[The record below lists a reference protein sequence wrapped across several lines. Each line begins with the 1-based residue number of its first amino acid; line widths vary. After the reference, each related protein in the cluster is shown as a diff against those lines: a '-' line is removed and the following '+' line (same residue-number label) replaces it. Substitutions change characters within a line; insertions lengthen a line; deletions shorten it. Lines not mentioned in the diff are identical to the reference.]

1 MDQNNNIQKSKPV
14 PPFVRYC
21 SAIIP
26 TMFDDSL
33 SYYEA
38 LCALNNFLQTNVI
51 DVINNNATVTE
62 EYIALTNQLKDYV
75 EHYFDNLDV
84 QEEINH
90 KLDEMVN
97 NGTFELL
104 FAKYVNPYFETI
116 NNDITELENKVNALN
131 TNAPTVVTD
140 ASQMTDH
147 SKIYVLTTD
156 GKWYY
161 WSGSAWTVGGDYD
174 SDAVLSDIKTYL
186 NYISSDGNSI
196 FNPWNAWEGGLSSAD
211 GSAITTGSTP
221 DNYWTTDYIPL
232 NNFTESNNSY
242 RFLGF
247 TLGNDNT
254 KKCYKVCIYDSNK
267 DFQFTSST
275 PKNCISTAVSSHPE
289 ASTDWK
295 FARIQFD
302 KSVIPFAD
310 RFKMLFTDGSDT
322 TNRTNASRYTAVK
335 GDEIASGGIDT
346 SRLSDNLYK
355 TSIYN
360 MLSLGQMP
368 FTNNDINYGTIDS
381 ATGTPRNSDNRLYL
395 GRKVTIPAGTTIEL
409 SNDWT
414 CIAFTYNADG
424 SYAGRFVS
432 DWTASV
438 YFPTE
443 METIFVF
450 SNGVIGNLNSDSAIT
465 NLLTNINITKDS
477 GKFGY
482 SGEKVSLANTYSAI
496 STGLNMAGQDSAIAS
511 DGHIMTFT
519 NNGYYQVLDISG
531 QQIKSQTALD
541 QQATIAPHSNCAF
554 FGTEKY
560 DADDLYPLVY
570 TNAYNTAGLPKGTFY
585 AYRLKNDLTTE
596 FLQTIKIGF
605 TEENIWT
612 GGGTNVRPYGNFLMD
627 TDNGKLYA
635 YTMIDNLNVTRFFRF
650 SMPAL
655 SAGGVVTLQE
665 SDIEDYFDVPYFYYI
680 QGGCYYKGKIY
691 ASCGFTA
698 NDCKLYVVDLTEK
711 KATSIVPLGGFV
723 GEPETVFAY
732 KDELYLS
739 SGRKLFKMKF

>member
-1 MDQNNNIQKSKPV
+1 MGIKHSRPV
-14 PPFVRYC
+14 PPFMRYC

-38 LCALNNFLQTNVI
+38 LCALNCFIQNNLVE
-51 DVINNNATVTE
+51 VVNNNATVTQ
-62 EYIALTNQLKDYV
+62 EYIALTNQLKDYM

-84 QEEINH
+84 QNEINN

-104 FAKYVNPYFETI
+104 FAKYVDPYFETI

-161 WSGSAWTVGGDYD
+161 WNGSAWTVGGDYD
-174 SDAVLSDIKTYL
+174 SDAVLENIKWYL
-186 NYISSDGNSI
+186 NDVAYDGNSI
-196 FNPWNAWEGGLSSAD
+196 FNPWTAWEGGLAGAD
-211 GSAITTGSTP
+211 GSAVPSATQ
-221 DNYWTTDYIPL
+221 YWTTDYISL
-232 NNFTESNNSY
+232 DNYSESNNYY

-247 TLGNDNT
+247 NFGNDNS
-254 KKCYKVCIYDSNK
+254 KLYYKACIYDANK
-267 DFQFTSST
+267 DFVYTSSSG
-275 PKNCISTAVSSHPE
+275 KNCINAPTSTDI
-289 ASTDWK
+289 TDWK
-295 FARIQFD
+295 YVRICFK
-302 KSVIPFAD
+302 KSDIPFED
-310 RFKMLFTDGSDT
+310 RYKLLMTAGDDT
-322 TNRTNASRYTAVK
+322 CNKTNTSRYTAIR
-335 GDEIASGGIDT
+335 GDGIASGGIST
-346 SRLSDNLYK
+346 SKLSDNLYQ
-355 TSIYN
+355 SAIYDMFN
-360 MLSLGQMP
+360 KGLNP
-368 FTNNDINYGTIDS
+368 FTIDDLNIGTIVT
-381 ATGTPRNSDNRLYL
+381 ATGTPQTTNKRLYT
-395 GRKVTIPAGTTIEL
+395 GRTFVVPAGTTIEL

-414 CIAFTYNADG
+414 ALAFAYNADG
-424 SYAGRFVS
+424 SYAGRYVS
-432 DWTASV
+432 DWTSAI
-438 YFPTE
+438 YFPTQ
-443 METIFVF
+443 METRLLFA
-450 SNGVIGNLNSDSAIT
+450 NSVLDNVNSESAMI

-477 GKFGY
+477 GKFNY
-482 SGEKVSLANTYSAI
+482 TGEKVSLANSYSAI
-496 STGLNMAGQDSAIAS
+496 STGLTMAGQDSAIAS

-519 NNGYYQVLDISG
+519 NNGYYQVIDISG
-531 QQIKSQTALD
+531 QQLKAQTALD
-541 QQATIAPHSNCAF
+541 QQATIAPHSNCSF

-560 DADDLYPLVY
+560 DVDDLYPLVY
-570 TNAYNTAGLPKGTFY
+570 TNAYNATGLPKGTLY

-605 TEENIWT
+605 TEEDIWT
-612 GGGTNVRPYGNFLMD
+612 GGSSNVRPYGNFLMD

-650 SMPAL
+650 SMPEL
-655 SAGGVVTLQE
+655 SDGASVTLQE

-698 NDCKLYVVDLTEK
+698 DDCKLYVVDLTEK
-711 KATSIVPLGGFV
+711 KVTSVVPLGGFV

-739 SGRKLFKMKF
+739 SSRKLFKMKF

>member
-1 MDQNNNIQKSKPV
+1 MKNFI
-14 PPFVRYC
+14 
-21 SAIIP
+21 
-26 TMFDDSL
+26 
-33 SYYEA
+33 
-38 LCALNNFLQTNVI
+38 NFLPPWVETNLQPAFYDKQSGTCIQQTARMYAKVNQLVRI
-51 DVINNNATVTE
+51 ANEQWDTIADYIQQFIN
-62 EYIALTNQLKDYV
+62 LKDYV
-75 EHYFDNLDV
+75 EDYFDNLDV
-84 QEEINH
+84 QNEINN

-104 FAKYVNPYFETI
+104 FAKYVDPYFETI
-116 NNDITELENKVNALN
+116 NNDITELEGKVNALN

-156 GKWYY
+156 GNWYY
-161 WSGSAWTVGGDYD
+161 WNGSVWTVGGAYD
-174 SDAVLSDIKTYL
+174 SDAVLSDIKWYL
-186 NYISSDGNSI
+186 NDVAYDGNSI
-196 FNPWNAWEGGLSSAD
+196 FNPWTAWEGGLASAD
-211 GSAITTGSTP
+211 GSALPSASQ
-221 DNYWTTDYIPL
+221 YWTTDYISL
-232 NNFTESNNSY
+232 DNYVQSNGYY
-242 RFLGF
+242 RFFGF
-247 TLGNDNT
+247 IYDNDNSLQF
-254 KKCYKVCIYDSNK
+254 YKVCVYDANK
-267 DFQFTSST
+267 DFVVTIPTQNNKFR
-275 PKNCISTAVSSHPE
+275 TAD
-289 ASTDWK
+289 STDISDWK
-295 FARIQFD
+295 YVRISFKKAD
-302 KSVIPFAD
+302 IPFAD
-310 RFKMLFTDGSDT
+310 RYKLLFTDGSDVCNKT
-322 TNRTNASRYTAVK
+322 DTSRYTAIK
-335 GDEIASGGIDT
+335 SEGIAEGGVYASKLAGNMYQT
-346 SRLSDNLYK
+346 A
-355 TSIYN
+355 IYN
-360 MLSLGQMP
+360 MLERGLQP
-368 FTNNDINYGTIDS
+368 FTVNDINFGTIDS
-381 ATGTPRNSDNRLYL
+381 ASGVPRDANARLFL
-395 GRKVTIPAGTTIEL
+395 GKKIIIPAGTTIEL

-414 CIAFTYNADG
+414 MIAFTYQADG
-424 SYAGRFVS
+424 TFIGRYVS
-432 DWTASV
+432 DWTPSV

-443 METIFVF
+443 METRFVF
-450 SNGVIGNLNSDSAIT
+450 QNTVLGNVNTESSII
-465 NLLTNINITKDS
+465 NLLTNISITKDS
-477 GKFGY
+477 GKFNY
-482 SGEKVSLANTYSAI
+482 TGEKVSLANSYTAI

-531 QQIKSQTALD
+531 QQLKAQTALD

-560 DADDLYPLVY
+560 DEDDLYPLVY
-570 TNAYNTAGLPKGTFY
+570 TNAYNTAGLPKGAFY

-650 SMPAL
+650 LMPEL
-655 SAGGVVTLQE
+655 SDGATVTLQE

-698 NDCKLYVVDLTEK
+698 DDCKLYVVDLTEK

>member
-1 MDQNNNIQKSKPV
+1 MKNFINFLPPWVETNIQPAFYDKESGS
-14 PPFVRYC
+14 C
-21 SAIIP
+21 
-26 TMFDDSL
+26 
-33 SYYEA
+33 
-38 LCALNNFLQTNVI
+38 LQQTARMYAKV
-51 DVINNNATVTE
+51 
-62 EYIALTNQLKDYV
+62 NQLVRIANEQWETIQDYINQFI
-75 EHYFDNLDV
+75 ELRNFCEDYFENLDV
-84 QEEINH
+84 QNEINN

-104 FAKYVNPYFETI
+104 FAKYVDPYFETI

-161 WSGSAWTVGGDYD
+161 WNGSAWTVGGDYD
-174 SDAVLSDIKTYL
+174 SDAVLENIKWYL
-186 NYISSDGNSI
+186 NDVASDGNSI
-196 FNPWNAWEGGLSSAD
+196 FNPWTAWEGGLSTAD

-232 NNFTESNNSY
+232 NSYTDSANSH

-247 TLGNDNT
+247 AFDNDTT
-254 KKCYKVCIYDSNK
+254 KNYYKACIYDANK
-267 DFQFTSST
+267 DFVLTST
-275 PKNCISTAVSSHPE
+275 LPKNGINASMTTYPDVS
-289 ASTDWK
+289 DWK
-295 FARIQFD
+295 YVRIQFA
-302 KSVIPFAD
+302 KSVIPFED
-310 RFKMLFTDGSDT
+310 RYKLVFSEGDDT
-322 TNRTNASRYTAVK
+322 ANKTVTSRYTAVS
-335 GDEIASGGIDT
+335 GDGIASGGVDT
-346 SRLSDNLYK
+346 SKLSEALYV
-355 TSIYN
+355 SSVYN
-360 MLSLGQMP
+360 MLSQGQMP
-368 FTNNDINYGTIDS
+368 FVLNDINVGTIDS
-381 ATGTPRNSDNRLYL
+381 TVGTPRTSVSRLYL
-395 GRKVTIPAGTTIEL
+395 GRKIKVPAGTTIEL

-443 METIFVF
+443 METRLVF
-450 SNGVIGNLNSDSAIT
+450 ANSVLGNVNTESAMI
-465 NLLTNINITKDS
+465 NLLTNISITKDS
-477 GKFGY
+477 GKFNY
-482 SGEKVSLANTYSAI
+482 TGEKVSLANSYTAI

-519 NNGYYQVLDISG
+519 YNGYYQVLDISG
-531 QQIKSQTALD
+531 QQLKAKTALD
-541 QQATIAPHSNCAF
+541 QQATIAPHANCSF

-560 DADDLYPLVY
+560 DEDDLYPLVY
-570 TNAYNTAGLPKGTFY
+570 TNAYNTDGLPKGTFY

-605 TEENIWT
+605 TEDDIWT
-612 GGGTNVRPYGNFLMD
+612 GGSSNVRPYGNFLMD

-650 SMPAL
+650 SMPEL
-655 SAGGVVTLQE
+655 SDGATVTLQE

-698 NDCKLYVVDLTEK
+698 DDCKLYVVDLTEK
-711 KATSIVPLGGFV
+711 KVTSIVPLGGFV

>member
-1 MDQNNNIQKSKPV
+1 MSNFI
-14 PPFVRYC
+14 
-21 SAIIP
+21 
-26 TMFDDSL
+26 
-33 SYYEA
+33 
-38 LCALNNFLQTNVI
+38 NFLPPWVETNMQPAFYDKQSGTCLQQTARMYNKVNELVRI
-51 DVINNNATVTE
+51 ANEQWETIQDYINQFIE
-62 EYIALTNQLKDYV
+62 LKDYV
-75 EHYFDNLDV
+75 EDYFDNLDV
-84 QEEINH
+84 QTEINN
-90 KLDEMVN
+90 KLDAMVN

-104 FAKYVNPYFETI
+104 FAKYVDPYFESI
-116 NNDITELENKVNALN
+116 NNDITELEGKVNALN

-140 ASQMTDH
+140 ASEMTDH

-156 GKWYY
+156 GNWYY
-161 WSGSAWTVGGDYD
+161 WNGSVWTVGGDYD
-174 SDAVLSDIKTYL
+174 SDAVLENIKWYL
-186 NYISSDGNSI
+186 NDVASDGNSI
-196 FNPWNAWEGGLSSAD
+196 FNPWSAWEGGLSTAD
-211 GSAITTGSTP
+211 GSAITTGTTP

-232 NNFTESNNSY
+232 NSYTESAGSY

-247 TLGNDNT
+247 TFGNDPAKNY
-254 KKCYKVCIYDSNK
+254 YKACIYDANK
-267 DFQFTSST
+267 DFVMTSTSA
-275 PKNCISTAVSSHPE
+275 KNCINATTSSYPDVS
-289 ASTDWK
+289 DWK
-295 FARIQFD
+295 YVRIQFA
-302 KSVIPFAD
+302 KTTIPFED
-310 RFKMLFTDGSDT
+310 RYKLIFSEGNDT
-322 TNRTNASRYTAVK
+322 ANKTVSSRYTAVS
-335 GDEIASGGIDT
+335 GAGIASGGVDT
-346 SRLSDNLYK
+346 SKLSESLYV
-355 TSIYN
+355 SSVYN
-360 MLSLGQMP
+360 MLSQGQMP
-368 FTNNDINYGTIDS
+368 FVLNDINLGTIDS
-381 ATGTPRNSDNRLYL
+381 TVGTPRTSATRLYL
-395 GRKVTIPAGTTIEL
+395 GRKIRVPAGTTIEL

-443 METIFVF
+443 METRLVF
-450 SNGVIGNLNSDSAIT
+450 ANSVIGNLNTESAMI
-465 NLLTNINITKDS
+465 NLLTNISITKDS
-477 GKFGY
+477 GKFNY
-482 SGEKVSLANTYSAI
+482 TGEKVSLANAYTAI

-519 NNGYYQVLDISG
+519 NNGYYQVIDISG
-531 QQIKSQTALD
+531 QQLKAQTALD

-560 DADDLYPLVY
+560 DEDDLYPLVY

-612 GGGTNVRPYGNFLMD
+612 GGSSNVRPYGNFLMD

-635 YTMIDNLNVTRFFRF
+635 YTMIDNLHVTRFFRF
-650 SMPAL
+650 SMPEL
-655 SAGGVVTLQE
+655 SDGATVTLQE
-665 SDIEDYFDVPYFYYI
+665 SDIEEYFDVPYFYYI

-698 NDCKLYVVDLTEK
+698 DDCKLYVVDLTEK
-711 KATSIVPLGGFV
+711 KVTSTVPLGGFV

-739 SGRKLFKMKF
+739 SSRKLFKLKF